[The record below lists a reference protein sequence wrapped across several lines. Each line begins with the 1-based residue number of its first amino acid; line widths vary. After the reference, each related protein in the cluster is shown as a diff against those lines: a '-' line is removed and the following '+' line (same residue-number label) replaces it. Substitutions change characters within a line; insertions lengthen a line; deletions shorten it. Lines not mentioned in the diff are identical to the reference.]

1 MGKIG
6 GFLRE
11 NGEIL
16 LGLLPLMA
24 ILGILL
30 VIFFKML
37 VSDPKSILGA
47 VFAIIG
53 VVALLTVPAFFIDGE
68 LWGNLIN
75 IVPVF
80 ALLIWFAVRHPKRMV
95 KLILIVLAVIAALV
109 GISFVFG
116 IAVAA
121 AVAVNGFFGIF
132 LVNAFKDLRS
142 ALWLEKNGIRTEG
155 EIISLR
161 YSRTGT
167 VPLFGY
173 TAEDGTYFRQ
183 ETGGIYSTG
192 RVKLHEKFTLIYD
205 PNAPAKVCAERYALK
220 DAVSDFVLFAL
231 LEAGILGATICMFIF
246 LS

>member
-16 LGLLPLMA
+16 LGLLPLLA

-47 VFAIIG
+47 VFVVIG

-75 IVPVF
+75 IVPVC

-132 LVNAFKDLRS
+132 LVNAFK
-142 ALWLEKNGIRTEG
+142 ATPHRTC
-155 EIISLR
+155 
-161 YSRTGT
+161 
-167 VPLFGY
+167 
-173 TAEDGTYFRQ
+173 AED
-183 ETGGIYSTG
+183 
-192 RVKLHEKFTLIYD
+192 
-205 PNAPAKVCAERYALK
+205 APT
-220 DAVSDFVLFAL
+220 DFSSDCIEIPQAYWSVGQPL
-231 LEAGILGATICMFIF
+231 CQRC
-246 LS
+246 